1 MFIRECFQKQP
12 VSVSFNA
19 WIIMLLKTK
28 NYLFEKHL
36 YLILE
41 NLRIENYGVIRQLQN
56 NSVIFIEFLH
66 LPVGRSHSA
75 ETSSSRE
82 KTQG

>member
-56 NSVIFIEFLH
+56 NSNFHWI
-66 LPVGRSHSA
+66 
-75 ETSSSRE
+75 SSSSCWQE
-82 KTQG
+82 SLCWNLKL